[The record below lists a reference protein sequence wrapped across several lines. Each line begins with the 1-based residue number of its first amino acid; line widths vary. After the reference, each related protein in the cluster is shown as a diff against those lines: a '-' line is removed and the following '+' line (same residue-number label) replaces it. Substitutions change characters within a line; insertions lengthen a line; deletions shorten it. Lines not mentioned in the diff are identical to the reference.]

1 MKYRSIYRY
10 LVLRQ
15 EYFIIYH
22 LCFRET
28 SNTPKT
34 DEAPGGMDGSLGEPM
49 VLIIIKFVALTVE
62 ADVKLYLCDIK
73 LITNQQMP
81 LH

>member
-1 MKYRSIYRY
+1 M
-10 LVLRQ
+10 
-15 EYFIIYH
+15 IYH
-22 LCFRET
+22 LCFGET
-28 SNTPKT
+28 SNMSKT
-34 DEAPGGMDGSLGEPM
+34 DEAPGGMDGSPGEPM

-62 ADVKLYLCDIK
+62 ADIKLYSCDIK